1 MDLLVFVDSDD
12 DFERSLVEEGE
23 VEEVDESSEEE
34 DCIVGEKGILGLKV
48 VGEGSKVGLLLVNCQ
63 SDCVNLEK
71 FLLMKKVVFFIFD
84 FGYCIVEEVFV
95 FEDEFEES
103 FLFSVE
109 EEDLENEEVIR
120 KKFLKFF

>member
-1 MDLLVFVDSDD
+1 
-12 DFERSLVEEGE
+12 
-23 VEEVDESSEEE
+23 
-34 DCIVGEKGILGLKV
+34 
-48 VGEGSKVGLLLVNCQ
+48 
-63 SDCVNLEK
+63 
-71 FLLMKKVVFFIFD
+71 MKKVVFFIFD